1 MATIKLPASPQSAVS
16 KIPIVGTPLEVAEV
30 KNIPPQLL
38 FRYASVKPSLL
49 QKVIDKV
56 TDVVK
61 FKSTGPPRQPYRCP
75 RCQASDPA
83 PGLGPA
89 PIARL
94 RSSLRRLVSRARLQD
109 RRPGDAES
117 PIGPSRT

>member
-49 QKVIDKV
+49 QKVINKV
-56 TDVVK
+56 TDVVT

-75 RCQASDPA
+75 RCQASDPDVTVPVMNA
-83 PGLGPA
+83 CSIRPSPTVDVECVNGHWARYPCPGL
-89 PIARL
+89 
-94 RSSLRRLVSRARLQD
+94 
-109 RRPGDAES
+109 
-117 PIGPSRT
+117 